1 MKRFAAASLLVFSLI
16 ACGGPSEED
25 VLTPEKIRASES
37 APELPDIQLS
47 ENPEPPPAPPA
58 PEQPTLNELGNGMM
72 DNAVEVDPLA
82 PAAEGAIPAAFQDR
96 WGQRPADCRPGDVIG
111 GGLVISGDSLMSGES
126 VGRLVEVV
134 SDYPERFTGMFT
146 YDGQTRQEELVL
158 TGSSNTL
165 IRIAGGQRYA
175 YRRCRVASPTG

>member
-1 MKRFAAASLLVFSLI
+1 MKRLAALYLLTLCLT

-25 VLTPEKIRASES
+25 VLTPDKIRASES

-47 ENPEPPPAPPA
+47 ENPEPPPAPAEPA
-58 PEQPTLNELGNGMM
+58 QPELNELENAMLE
-72 DNAVEVDPLA
+72 NAVDIDPLA
-82 PAAEGAIPAAFQDR
+82 PAGEGAIPAAFQDR
-96 WGQRPADCRPGDVIG
+96 WGQRPADCRPGAPIGGALVIG
-111 GGLVISGDSLMSGES
+111 GDSLRTGES

-134 SDYPERFTGMFT
+134 SDDPERFTAVFE
-146 YDGQTRQEELVL
+146 YDGQGRQEELVL

-165 IRIAGGQRYA
+165 IRIADGQRHA